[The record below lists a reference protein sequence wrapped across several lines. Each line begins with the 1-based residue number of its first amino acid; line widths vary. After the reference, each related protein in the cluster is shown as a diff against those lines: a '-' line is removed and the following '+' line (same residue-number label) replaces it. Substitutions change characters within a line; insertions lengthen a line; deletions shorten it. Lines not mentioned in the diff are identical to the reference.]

1 MELTISAVN
10 IVAMFAAAVALAIVP
25 DSSAIAVAA
34 RSMASGIKHA
44 AMIIVGIAVGDYLF
58 IIIAIYGLASIADAM
73 GPLFDI
79 VKYLGGA
86 YLIVLGGLLWKSKPK
101 QIEVEGITELSWLS
115 NFLTGFF
122 ITMGD
127 PKAILFYMSFL
138 PAFLD
143 VSKATVFDAITIMI
157 IATLALF
164 SVKLGYAYMADKAR
178 ALFKSDKAKKR
189 INLFSGSVMMATGIY
204 LIIRI

>member
-1 MELTISAVN
+1 MEISITIGN
-10 IVAMFAAAVALAIVP
+10 ILAMFAAAVALAIVP

-44 AMIIVGIAVGDYLF
+44 AMIVVGIAVGDYVF
-58 IIIAIYGLASIADAM
+58 IVIAIYGLAGIADSM
-73 GPLFDI
+73 GALFDI
-79 VKYLGGA
+79 IKYLGGA
-86 YLIVLGGLLWKSKPK
+86 YLILMGGLLWKSKPK
-101 QIEVEGITELSWLS
+101 QVEVEGITELSWLS

-127 PKAILFYMSFL
+127 PKAIIFYMSFL

-143 VSKATVFDAITIMI
+143 VSRATVLDVVTIMVI
-157 IATLALF
+157 VTVALF
-164 SVKLGYAYMADKAR
+164 GVKLTYAYMAEKAR
-178 ALFKSDKAKKR
+178 ALFRSEKAKKR

-204 LIIRI
+204 LIIKI

>member
-1 MELTISAVN
+1 METSLTLINMA
-10 IVAMFAAAVALAIVP
+10 AMFAAMVTLALVP

-44 AMIIVGIAVGDYLF
+44 VMIIVGIAVGDYLF
-58 IIIAIYGLASIADAM
+58 ILIALYGLAGMANSM
-73 GPLFDI
+73 GAWFDI

-86 YLIVLGGLLWKSKPK
+86 YLIILGVLLWRSKPE
-101 QIEVEGITELSWLS
+101 QIEVEGIKEFSWLS

-127 PKAILFYMSFL
+127 PKAIIFYMSFL

-143 VSKATVFDAITIMI
+143 ITTATAIDALTII
-157 IATLALF
+157 ILVTIALF

-178 ALFKSDKAKKR
+178 DLFKSSKARKR
-189 INLFSGSVMMATGIY
+189 INIFAGSVMMATGIY
-204 LIIRI
+204 LIVRI